1 MTLTKTISTE
11 AEVRQAVEHHQ
22 RDHDQR
28 ELQLAPG
35 LQFLDDAHDAAPFSA
50 AMAACRTIARHKVPR
65 LLSFEVLSSTE
76 QAPPYPEFAFL
87 PNFYV
92 DITPFLKQKIA
103 AMKAYSREL
112 KEFPHPRSLGGIEVL
127 AKKRGMEIGFN
138 AAEGFMLIR
147 DEWK

>member
-1 MTLTKTISTE
+1 MGMSSSARCSNTKTSWRGQPRPT
-11 AEVRQAVEHHQ
+11 RQMRAP
-22 RDHDQR
+22 
-28 ELQLAPG
+28 LA
-35 LQFLDDAHDAAPFSA
+35 AISA